1 MNGVETEDPEGRLG
15 DGEGTALWTYLA
27 AVMAALSAS
36 LPTGAEEVAV
46 DEISERVFEVLTGRD
61 FCYLSKIQVAPY
73 RERVLALIREMARAA
88 EPIRFY
94 YDLGAGY
101 HATTHPG
108 EKELC
113 FDVGLA
119 ELLVLRQVRSFSAR
133 VRTFYSPG
141 VTFSL
146 VIDNMAALLIN
157 DIDTAKTLR
166 YCRQFRELI
175 RHLGLD
181 TMVDLLVE
189 SEHFSV
195 ADFDRLGIS
204 AAYQTGNPGAL
215 TRQQHANVERFL
227 GRPCEEVEAIERAA
241 RYRAVIGT
249 SDRLLDLLIQ
259 GVHMTQRATDTTICF
274 RPFPG
279 GDSRIQCGE
288 VALTRNAKGT
298 LCPILLTSHK
308 VKEFSSR
315 RYRFPG
321 LLPPMIPDVTYAER
335 INGRHPVTSPGQR
348 ARP

>member
-133 VRTFYSPG
+133 V
-141 VTFSL
+141 
-146 VIDNMAALLIN
+146 
-157 DIDTAKTLR
+157 
-166 YCRQFRELI
+166 RQFRELI

>member
-1 MNGVETEDPEGRLG
+1 MNGFEKQTPEGRLG
-15 DGEGTALWTYLA
+15 DGEGTALRAYLA

-36 LPTGAEEVAV
+36 PPTGAEGLAV
-46 DEISERVFEVLTGRD
+46 EEISERVFEALTGRD
-61 FCYLSKIQVAPY
+61 FCYLSKIQVARY
-73 RERVLALIREMARAA
+73 RTSVLAQIRGMVRAA

-108 EKELC
+108 EEELC

-119 ELLVLRQVRSFSAR
+119 ELLVMRQVRSFSAR
-133 VRTFYSPG
+133 VRAFYPPG
-141 VTFSL
+141 VTFSI

-166 YCRQFRELI
+166 YCRQFREMI

-181 TMVDLLVE
+181 TMVELLVE

-195 ADFDRLGIS
+195 ADFDRVGIS
-204 AAYQTGNPGAL
+204 TACQAGNPVAL
-215 TRQQHANVERFL
+215 TREQHANVERFL
-227 GRPCEEVEAIERAA
+227 GRPCDEVEAIERAA
-241 RYRAVIGT
+241 RYRAVIET
-249 SDRLLDLLIQ
+249 SERLLDLLIQ

-288 VALTRNAKGT
+288 VALTQNAKGAF
-298 LCPILLTSHK
+298 CPILLTSHK
-308 VKEFSSR
+308 VKAFSSR

-321 LLPPMIPDVTYAER
+321 LLPPMIPHVTYAER
-335 INGRHPVTSPGQR
+335 INGTHP
-348 ARP
+348 

>member
-1 MNGVETEDPEGRLG
+1 MTTDPTFMNGLETQDPEGCLG
-15 DGEGTALWTYLA
+15 DGEGTALRAYLA

-36 LPTGAEEVAV
+36 PPAGAEGVAV
-46 DEISERVFEVLTGRD
+46 EEISERVFEVLTGRD
-61 FCYLSKIQVAPY
+61 FCYLSKIKIAPY
-73 RERVLALIREMARAA
+73 RASVLALIRGMVRAA

-108 EKELC
+108 EEELC

-133 VRTFYSPG
+133 VRTFYPPG

-157 DIDTAKTLR
+157 DIDTAKTLS
-166 YCRQFRELI
+166 YCRRFRKLI

-181 TMVDLLVE
+181 AMVDLLVE

-195 ADFDRLGIS
+195 ADFDHPGIS
-204 AAYQTGNPGAL
+204 TACQTGNPVAL

-241 RYRAVIGT
+241 RYRTVIDT
-249 SDRLLDLLIQ
+249 SDRLLNHLIH

-298 LCPILLTSHK
+298 FCPILLTSHK

-321 LLPPMIPDVTYAER
+321 LLPPMIPHVTYAER
-335 INGRHPVTSPGQR
+335 IKEDIQ
-348 ARP
+348 

>member
-1 MNGVETEDPEGRLG
+1 MEGCLV
-15 DGEGTALWTYLA
+15 DGEGTALRAYLE

-36 LPTGAEEVAV
+36 SPTSAEDGAVEEVSNKIF
-46 DEISERVFEVLTGRD
+46 DVLTARE
-61 FCYLSKIQVAPY
+61 FCYLSKIRVVSY
-73 RERVLALIREMARAA
+73 RESVLALIREMVHAA
-88 EPIRFY
+88 APVRFY

-108 EKELC
+108 EEELC

-119 ELLVLRQVRSFSAR
+119 ELLVLHQIRNFSAR
-133 VRTFYSPG
+133 VRALYPPG
-141 VTFSL
+141 VRFSI

-166 YCRQFRELI
+166 YCREFRDLI
-175 RHLGLD
+175 RHLGLE
-181 TMVDLLVE
+181 TTVDLLVE

-195 ADFDRLGIS
+195 ADFDRLGSSS
-204 AAYQTGNPGAL
+204 AFRPGDSIAL
-215 TRQQHANVERFL
+215 TRQQHANIERFL
-227 GRPCEEVEAIERAA
+227 GRPCDQVEAIERAA
-241 RYRAVIGT
+241 RYQVVIET
-249 SDRLLDLLIQ
+249 SERLLDRLIH

-298 LCPILLTSHK
+298 FCPMLLTSHK
-308 VKEFSSR
+308 VKDFSSR

-321 LLPPMIPDVTYAER
+321 LLPPMISHVTYAER
-335 INGRHPVTSPGQR
+335 INGRP
-348 ARP
+348 